1 MKNWIKIAAVTGA
14 ILCGAGGITALA
26 AMGLGAKPGAVNISE
41 DGIRYITADSMEE
54 NWERWEEGIEHKWEH
69 MGERWEHLEEAP
81 ELEQMPD
88 EPAKMTENIPVQ
100 SFLPESISKIDVEL
114 LSGAVEIVSI
124 PEGEIQI
131 EIDEQAQ
138 KRGVFIHEKGGE
150 LKVCQRR
157 REFLQFQN
165 EPCGTVQIG
174 IPETM
179 VINQLECELDAGSCA
194 VEHIQARSMDL
205 STEAGVIEASGVR
218 TEDLDVSAEV
228 GGITFEGAVERK
240 IEGDCG
246 VGELI
251 LRLEGKKEDFNYD
264 IETGVGNV
272 QIEDSQY
279 SGLGLEEKID
289 NRSLG
294 AVKVMELE
302 VGTGSAEVSFY

>member
-1 MKNWIKIAAVTGA
+1 MKKWIKIAAVTGI
-14 ILCGAGGITALA
+14 ILCGVGGITALA

-41 DGIRYITADSMEE
+41 DGIRYISADSVEE
-54 NWERWEEGIEHKWEH
+54 K
-69 MGERWEHLEEAP
+69 WEHLEEAP
-81 ELEQMPD
+81 ELEQIPD
-88 EPAKMTENIPVQ
+88 EPAKITETISAQ

-124 PEGEIQI
+124 PESEIQI

-150 LKVCQRR
+150 LKICQRR

-165 EPCGTVQIG
+165 EPYGTVQIG

-179 VINQLECELDAGSCA
+179 VINQLECELDTGSCT
-194 VEHIQARSMDL
+194 VEHIQTRSMDL
-205 STEAGVIEASGVR
+205 STETGVIEASGIR

-251 LRLEGKKEDFNYD
+251 LHLEGEKEGFNYD
-264 IETGVGNV
+264 IETGVGSV
-272 QIEDSQY
+272 QIGDSQY

-294 AVKVMELE
+294 AVKTMKLE